1 MDESMVCK
9 KEPIEREQ
17 VIARYLS
24 RSLDSEAVEEFEGHY
39 LGCDECFDEMR
50 VSELLADDLRAS
62 NLAWKQTDG
71 VSVLRFKA
79 NAELTHSAQ
88 ELDELRREVLEQSDS
103 RVIIDLSRVTRIDSA
118 GLGQLMS
125 CYSHLVKNRG
135 ALKMLNPAPEIKK
148 LLDMTGISTLIPT
161 FTTKRKP
168 SAVSVAPGLTRDAV
182 GKHRTPGG
190 SPAAWTILELCQDQ
204 GDGVD
209 RRNPDG
215 PVGNLRRHY
224 RNTF

>member
-1 MDESMVCK
+1 MDEGMVCK

-17 VIARYLS
+17 VIAKYLS
-24 RSLDSEAVEEFEGHY
+24 RSLDADAVEEFEGHY
-39 LGCDECFDEMR
+39 LGCDECFDELR
-50 VSELLADDLRAS
+50 ISERLAADLRAS
-62 NLAWKQTDG
+62 NFAWNQTDG

-135 ALKMLNPAPEIKK
+135 ALKVLNPAPEIRR
-148 LLDMTGISTLIPT
+148 LLDMTGLSTVIPT
-161 FTTKRKP
+161 F
-168 SAVSVAPGLTRDAV
+168 
-182 GKHRTPGG
+182 
-190 SPAAWTILELCQDQ
+190 QDEQ
-204 GDGVD
+204 EAL
-209 RRNPDG
+209 NSFK
-215 PVGNLRRHY
+215 N
-224 RNTF
+224 

>member
-1 MDESMVCK
+1 MEGYMVCK
-9 KEPIEREQ
+9 KEPMEREQ
-17 VIARYLS
+17 VIAKYLS

-39 LGCDECFDEMR
+39 LGCDECFEEMR
-50 VSELLADDLRAS
+50 VSERLAADLKAS

-135 ALKMLNPAPEIKK
+135 ALKVLNPAPEIKK

-161 FTTKRKP
+161 FHDEQE
-168 SAVSVAPGLTRDAV
+168 AVSSF
-182 GKHRTPGG
+182 K
-190 SPAAWTILELCQDQ
+190 
-204 GDGVD
+204 
-209 RRNPDG
+209 N
-215 PVGNLRRHY
+215 
-224 RNTF
+224 